1 VTLVLVVRHGLTA
14 ATGSA
19 LTGRTPGI
27 SLDDRGRAQ
36 AKAVAA
42 RLAEVRL
49 DAIWSSPLER
59 CFQTAETIAADQPS
73 DDLAVRVDD
82 RLIEVGYGD
91 WTGRSLRK
99 LSHEPLWRTVQ
110 AHPSAV
116 TFPGPGGEAL
126 ADVQRRVVAAVRDWN
141 EKIGPNGV
149 YLICSHGDVI
159 KALLADSLG
168 LHLDLYQR
176 IIIDPCSLSVIR
188 FTPLRPFVERLNDTG
203 GNVSTLSRSE
213 KTPARSSALRPGDA
227 PVGGGAGG

>member
-1 VTLVLVVRHGLTA
+1 MTLVLVVRHGLTA

-27 SLDDRGRAQ
+27 GLDERGRAQ

-42 RLAEVRL
+42 RLAEVKL
-49 DAIWSSPLER
+49 DAIVSSPLER
-59 CFQTAETIAADQPS
+59 CFQTAEAIAADQATA
-73 DDLAVRVDD
+73 DLTVRTDD

-91 WTGRSLRK
+91 WTGKSLRK
-99 LSHEPLWRTVQ
+99 LAHEPLWRVVQ

-116 TFPGPGGEAL
+116 TFPGAGGEAL
-126 ADVQRRVVAAVRDWN
+126 ADVQRRVVAAVRTWN
-141 EKIGPNGV
+141 EEFGPKSV

-168 LHLDLYQR
+168 LHLDMYQR

-203 GNVSTLSRSE
+203 GSVSALARSE
-213 KTPARSSALRPGDA
+213 KTPAGALRSP
-227 PVGGGAGG
+227 AG